1 MAEISDADVLE
12 HYPSL
17 WVDRDTVDLFR
28 GFLDHRLLIN
38 KCAECGNWYQPPW
51 PVCPRCQSDNVT
63 ATEVSGQGTVFTFTI
78 LHTGGSR
85 GVDYVAGHPVAVVE
99 LAEQEGLR
107 ISATIVDCAKEDIQI
122 GMPVELTWIER
133 NGDPIPAFRPA

>member
-12 HYPSL
+12 RYPSL

-28 GFLDHRLLIN
+28 GFLEHRLLIN
-38 KCAECGNWYQPPW
+38 KCAECSNWYQPPW
-51 PVCPRCQSDNVT
+51 PVCPRCQSEDVT
-63 ATEVSGQGTVFTFTI
+63 ATEVSGKGTVFTFTI

-85 GVDYVAGHPVAVVE
+85 GVDYAAGHPVAVVE
-99 LAEQEGLR
+99 LAEQKGLR